1 MSDETTSATRV
12 RTCLW
17 FEKGGLEAAR
27 FYVSLLPDSRME
39 TDWDGPG
46 EPQLVE
52 FELAGAPFQILNGGP
67 HFSQSE
73 AASILVSTSNQTETD
88 RLWHALVADGG
99 RESMCGWLKD
109 RWGVSWQIV
118 PDLLPKLLNND
129 DRAAADRAMQAM
141 LKMNKIDI
149 ATLERAFRGR

>member
-27 FYVSLLPDSRME
+27 F
-39 TDWDGPG
+39 
-46 EPQLVE
+46 
-52 FELAGAPFQILNGGP
+52 
-67 HFSQSE
+67 
-73 AASILVSTSNQTETD
+73 
-88 RLWHALVADGG
+88 WHALVADGG

-149 ATLERAFRGR
+149 ATVERAFRGR